1 MFFRKNIALCKKN
14 NPDGHFYYKKT
25 FERAVYRRLCIM
37 LSAMLMNFLAGAQLS
52 FLQLHECAFYSN
64 TMYATY
70 SRASELLIVAIMRSS
85 RMEALRILKTRFR
98 LKCRRAGRGAGWV

>member
-52 FLQLHECAFYSN
+52 FLQLRECAFYSN
-64 TMYATY
+64 TGYDAY

-85 RMEALRILKTRFR
+85 RMARK
-98 LKCRRAGRGAGWV
+98 KK